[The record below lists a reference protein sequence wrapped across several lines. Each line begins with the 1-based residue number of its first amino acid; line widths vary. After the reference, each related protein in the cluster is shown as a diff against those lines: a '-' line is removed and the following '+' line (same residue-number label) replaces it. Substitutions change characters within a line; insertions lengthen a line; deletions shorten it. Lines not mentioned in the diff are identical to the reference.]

1 MDFSTITQYD
11 LWWIPILG
19 GPHTIFFDQF
29 AQLLTVVWTW
39 LPMLLMLCFMVV
51 RNNETMAQI
60 GVVFGGAVLC
70 FLLTDGLADGI
81 VKPLAMRPRP
91 LNDPEVRPLLT
102 LVAGVADN
110 NWSFFSA
117 HAANTMGIAT
127 YVSLLF
133 RSRRATL
140 MLIAW
145 SLLNCWTRI
154 YMCMH
159 YPSDIFVGLVW
170 GGISGTLAY
179 MAYRKMFSRVTASLH
194 FISSQYTRTGYSLQD
209 INTLVNIFILSL
221 IYAVIRSLMMV

>member
-11 LWWIPILG
+11 LWWIPVLG

>member
-1 MDFSTITQYD
+1 MDFSTLTQYD
-11 LWWIPILG
+11 LWWIPVLG

>member
-1 MDFSTITQYD
+1 MDFTTLTQYD

>member
-1 MDFSTITQYD
+1 MDFTTITQYD
-11 LWWIPILG
+11 LWWIPVLG